1 MKSKNL
7 HVGRQWKLWIPP
19 LIWAAMIF
27 GFSSVPG
34 AAYPQAGFPAADKLV
49 HVFLYGVLAGLCAR
63 PLARV
68 GAAARARGMSGMS
81 GPALVLAAAALATFY
96 GATDELHQ
104 RWVPGRSSDLE
115 DLVAD
120 AAGAVAGALV
130 AALVLR
136 RRRDSHGGGRS
147 G

>member
-7 HVGRQWKLWIPP
+7 HVGRHWKLWIPP

-49 HVFLYGVLAGLCAR
+49 HIFLYGVLAGLCAR
-63 PLARV
+63 PLARL
-68 GAAARARGMSGMS
+68 AAARARGMSG
-81 GPALVLAAAALATFY
+81 PALVLTAAALATFY